1 MFGWLDFHEIPLR
14 LEATLPSLN
23 VPLAVNLMDVWMEI
37 LGFAGVIVIETKCAV
52 DIVSGVEPLTDPKVA
67 LMVVLP
73 AATLE
78 TRPCALMVALAALD
92 EVHVTVEVMS

>member
-1 MFGWLDFHEIPLR
+1 M
-14 LEATLPSLN
+14 
-23 VPLAVNLMDVWMEI
+23 PLAVNLMDVWAEI
-37 LGFAGVIVIETKCAV
+37 LGLTGVMVIETKCAV
-52 DIVSGVEPLTDPKVA
+52 DMVSGVEPLTDPKVA

-78 TRPCALMVALAALD
+78 TIPCALMVALAALD

>member
-1 MFGWLDFHEIPLR
+1 M
-14 LEATLPSLN
+14 EATLPSLN
-23 VPLAVNLMDVWMEI
+23 VPLAVNLMDVRLEI
-37 LGFAGVIVIETKCAV
+37 LGLTGFMVIETKCAV
-52 DIVSGVEPLTDPKVA
+52 DTVSGVDPLTDPKMA